1 MKRGPFE
8 VLKSK
13 EIYKNPWIKVR
24 EDKVIRPGGEEGL
37 FGIVEGAS
45 GSSVVA
51 LTKDDKVYLVKE
63 YHYAQNETTYEVP
76 SGGID
81 KDETPL
87 ESAKRELKEETG
99 LTANKWTDLGYINP
113 LTVVLKAP
121 NYLFLAEEL
130 EEGEILDK
138 EKDLIEVTKISFKE
152 ALNMVLNGE
161 ITHSASVVAIPKTA
175 RLKGL

>member
-113 LTVVLKAP
+113 LTVV
-121 NYLFLAEEL
+121 AEEL